1 MALEGGTVVIDVQ
14 ARWKGG
20 LSPGIDAADK
30 KVDKFTASIE
40 EAENELSMLGRKK
53 TKLDVDDRATGKV
66 NKFLQTTKQFAGK
79 TFTSTVKI
87 VDYATRPLQA
97 IKNSLFSI
105 KGLVAGVMGGMAFNA
120 GVLNPISIADRDT
133 NSEVFFETLLGEGK
147 GAAFVKKIEGM
158 AKSST
163 MDYDASMSAV
173 QSMLGMG
180 WNQDTVLSDL
190 QVLIDTTAALGGGAD
205 KLSGIALALS
215 QIKSKGKLSTEE
227 LNQLAE
233 RGVNAKGILAEQL
246 GYGSGD
252 AALMKLSKDLE
263 KGNIG
268 ADAAIE
274 ALMEGLESSYSGLDA
289 ELART
294 SASGIVGQIKDTFK
308 IDVVKRWGKG
318 IQEGAVRSL
327 GSMLDLMEENDDLIV
342 KLGDSLYKLGSSLSN
357 TFADGVEKT
366 SKRLLKVLKSPE
378 FENASLGEK
387 ISIVWDEVVA
397 KPFSEWWDGGG
408 KKMIEEKA
416 GQIGSGIGKGI
427 TNGLLA
433 LLGIDVVG
441 ATGDGVDI
449 GKAFTDG
456 FIDGIDTG
464 AIAEALANAF
474 KDAAKDALKV
484 LPGGDNP
491 TTGSWI
497 SALLL
502 GFVGKKMGLGKLL
515 GKAGSKLTGGSL
527 FKGVSSDDLGY
538 LAWLAKNANPAG
550 KTDWLSK
557 LSGAGSWLGGLGS
570 KIGGSKA
577 AGFMKGNWLSL
588 LFAGGAIASADNKWY
603 EAGRQGTGILGGA
616 YGGKMGSLIGGSIGT
631 AIMPGA
637 GTAIGAGVGGFAGSV
652 LGYLGGDKAF
662 TAVDWSAIGDKFT
675 QTADNIGKNFDAVQ
689 GQIKTELIDPAGAFF
704 TETLPSWWDEKIA
717 GPFSEACASFKTTID
732 SISTWFSEKSTA
744 ISGWFEEKQEAV
756 SNWFSDKFTKHA
768 TGGIF
773 GSPHLGLVAE
783 DGPEAIIPLG
793 AKRRQRGIDLWKRA
807 GAAMGVTA
815 YADGGIIG
823 AGSGGGISVGGV
835 TVHITVDGGSG
846 TLVEALE
853 NQSEEIK
860 EAIAGILYDALSSS
874 FNNRPVTA

>member
-1 MALEGGTVVIDVQ
+1 MQ
-14 ARWKGG
+14 
-20 LSPGIDAADK
+20 
-30 KVDKFTASIE
+30 
-40 EAENELSMLGRKK
+40 
-53 TKLDVDDRATGKV
+53 
-66 NKFLQTTKQFAGK
+66 
-79 TFTSTVKI
+79 
-87 VDYATRPLQA
+87 
-97 IKNSLFSI
+97 
-105 KGLVAGVMGGMAFNA
+105 
-120 GVLNPISIADRDT
+120 
-133 NSEVFFETLLGEGK
+133 
-147 GAAFVKKIEGM
+147 
-158 AKSST
+158 
-163 MDYDASMSAV
+163 
-173 QSMLGMG
+173 
-180 WNQDTVLSDL
+180 
-190 QVLIDTTAALGGGAD
+190 
-205 KLSGIALALS
+205 
-215 QIKSKGKLSTEE
+215 
-227 LNQLAE
+227 
-233 RGVNAKGILAEQL
+233 
-246 GYGSGD
+246 
-252 AALMKLSKDLE
+252 LSKDLE

-268 ADAAIE
+268 ADTAIQ

-342 KLGDSLYKLGSSLSN
+342 KLGDSLYKLGSTLSN

-449 GKAFTDG
+449 GKAFTEG

-491 TTGSWI
+491 TTSSWI

-502 GFVGKKMGLGKLL
+502 GFAGKKMGLGKLL
-515 GKAGSKLTGGSL
+515 GKAGSKLTGGAGVSAL
-527 FKGVSSDDLGY
+527 FKGVSGDDLQY
-538 LAWLAKNANPAG
+538 LAWLQKNANPAG

-570 KIGGSKA
+570 KVSGSKLG
-577 AGFMKGNWLSL
+577 GFMKNNWLSL
-588 LFAGGAIASADNKWY
+588 LFAGGAIASSDNKLY
-603 EAGRQGTGILGGA
+603 ETFRQGSGLAGSVGGGA
-616 YGGKMGSLIGGSIGT
+616 LGAKIGGAIGT
-631 AIMPGA
+631 AIMPGV
-637 GTAIGAGVGGFAGSV
+637 GTGVGAGIGGFVGSAA
-652 LGYLGGDKAF
+652 GYLGGDKAF
-662 TAVDWSAIGDKFT
+662 SALSEIDWNAIGDGLQKAADGLCEDGEKLGQAISDWTSGFT
-675 QTADNIGKNFDAVQ
+675 DFLNETAKSADTFFFETIPTWFNEHIG
-689 GQIKTELIDPAGAFF
+689 T
-704 TETLPSWWDEKIA
+704 
-717 GPFSEACASFKTTID
+717 PFSEAMGSFKSTIETV
-732 SISTWFSEKSTA
+732 SSWFSEKSAA
-744 ISGWFEEKQEAV
+744 ISGWFDEKQEAV

-874 FNNRPVTA
+874 FNNRPITA